1 MESLNSAALTNPEQS
16 VKGLPP
22 YSAVEALQRLQTL
35 QRVCATL
42 SLDGILFVG
51 GVDGKHHEA
60 SHEVLAWLLNGESGR
75 VVFGRG
81 SGGVDMEEVVLVITP
96 TAARLYCPAAIWQA
110 LAPRL
115 GLWPRLQVHSPAA
128 SLEEAEV
135 LEEHKI
141 RAFIA
146 MLEGLQAVGI
156 PLPEQGDA
164 KPIEQ
169 WPLVQ
174 AYALQDFEA
183 LTGGGFLTQRLRCV
197 TCAAAVVAPLALV
210 DARAL
215 HWLVRVEAPRLRGC
229 WEECERGLDQ
239 ACGARPLRASEGTL
253 CEAPLTYADY
263 GRLRPPKLGLLN
275 PRTGRLPLEPLA
287 RTRLLL
293 GARTALCEGGEPCST
308 EAPGGGGQGACEAA
322 PRHLI
327 LEAAEP
333 HGPLYA
339 G

>member
-1 MESLNSAALTNPEQS
+1 M
-16 VKGLPP
+16 
-22 YSAVEALQRLQTL
+22 
-35 QRVCATL
+35 
-42 SLDGILFVG
+42 
-51 GVDGKHHEA
+51 
-60 SHEVLAWLLNGESGR
+60 
-75 VVFGRG
+75 
-81 SGGVDMEEVVLVITP
+81 
-96 TAARLYCPAAIWQA
+96 
-110 LAPRL
+110 
-115 GLWPRLQVHSPAA
+115 HSPAA

-293 GARTALCEGGEPCST
+293 GTRTALCEGGEPCST
-308 EAPGGGGQGACEAA
+308 ISPPYLAHISPIPRTYLPHISTRRAVLDRGSRRRRAGRVRGVAA
-322 PRHLI
+322 PPDPRGGR
-327 LEAAEP
+327 AARAALRRPRLLPRPRCGGAAQRARRRAGENRRGRCRLP
-333 HGPLYA
+333 PLA
-339 G
+339 P

>member
-1 MESLNSAALTNPEQS
+1 ML
-16 VKGLPP
+16 
-22 YSAVEALQRLQTL
+22 
-35 QRVCATL
+35 
-42 SLDGILFVG
+42 
-51 GVDGKHHEA
+51 H
-60 SHEVLAWLLNGESGR
+60 
-75 VVFGRG
+75 
-81 SGGVDMEEVVLVITP
+81 
-96 TAARLYCPAAIWQA
+96 
-110 LAPRL
+110 
-115 GLWPRLQVHSPAA
+115 RLQVHSPAA
-128 SLEEAEV
+128 SLDEAEV

-146 MLEGLQAVGI
+146 MVEGLQAVGI

-164 KPIEQ
+164 KPIEL

-174 AYALQDFEA
+174 AYALQDFEDV
-183 LTGGGFLTQRLRCV
+183 TGGGFFTQRLRCV
-197 TCAAAVVAPLALV
+197 TCAAAMVAPLALV

-215 HWLVRVEAPRLRGC
+215 HWLMLVEAPRLRGC

-239 ACGARPLRASEGTL
+239 ACGARPLRSSESTL
-253 CEAPLTYADY
+253 CEALLTYDEY

-275 PRTGRLPLEPLA
+275 QRTSRVPLEPLA

-293 GARTALCEGGEPCST
+293 GTRTGLCEGGEPSAAET
-308 EAPGGGGQGACEAA
+308 PGGGGQGAREAS

-339 G
+339 GRTYFLGLGAAAPPSAPVVEPEKIVEEGAASSAASSAASCRSTLPPPDDL

>member
-1 MESLNSAALTNPEQS
+1 M
-16 VKGLPP
+16 
-22 YSAVEALQRLQTL
+22 
-35 QRVCATL
+35 
-42 SLDGILFVG
+42 
-51 GVDGKHHEA
+51 
-60 SHEVLAWLLNGESGR
+60 
-75 VVFGRG
+75 
-81 SGGVDMEEVVLVITP
+81 
-96 TAARLYCPAAIWQA
+96 
-110 LAPRL
+110 
-115 GLWPRLQVHSPAA
+115 
-128 SLEEAEV
+128 

-293 GARTALCEGGEPCST
+293 GTRTALCEGGEPCST
-308 EAPGGGGQGACEAA
+308 ISPPYLAHTSPIPPPCLPHISPIPRTYLPHICPRRAVLDRGSRRRRAGRVRGVAA
-322 PRHLI
+322 PPDPRGGR
-327 LEAAEP
+327 AARAALRRPRLLPRPRCGGAAQRARRRAGENRRGRCRLP
-333 HGPLYA
+333 PLA
-339 G
+339 P